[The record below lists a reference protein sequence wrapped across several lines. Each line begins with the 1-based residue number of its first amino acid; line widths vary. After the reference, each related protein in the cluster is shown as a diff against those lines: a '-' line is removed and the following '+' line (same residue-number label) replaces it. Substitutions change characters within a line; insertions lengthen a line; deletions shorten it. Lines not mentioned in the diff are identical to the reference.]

1 MGEPVKA
8 EIILYQSE
16 GANVL
21 VQVRYMNETL
31 WLPQREIADLFGTSK
46 QTISYHMGNIFGDG
60 ELDRESVVKEIL
72 TTASDGKNYRVKAH
86 CDNRQIGATWMTA
99 KTR

>member
-16 GANVL
+16 GANVP

-31 WLPQREIADLFGTSK
+31 WLPQRKIADLF
-46 QTISYHMGNIFGDG
+46 
-60 ELDRESVVKEIL
+60 
-72 TTASDGKNYRVKAH
+72 
-86 CDNRQIGATWMTA
+86 
-99 KTR
+99 

>member
-16 GANVL
+16 GANVP

-46 QTISYHMGNIFGDG
+46 QTISCHMGNIFGDG
-60 ELDRESVVKEIL
+60 ELDRE
-72 TTASDGKNYRVKAH
+72 AF
-86 CDNRQIGATWMTA
+86 
-99 KTR
+99 

>member
-16 GANVL
+16 GANVS

-31 WLPQREIADLFGTSK
+31 
-46 QTISYHMGNIFGDG
+46 
-60 ELDRESVVKEIL
+60 
-72 TTASDGKNYRVKAH
+72 
-86 CDNRQIGATWMTA
+86 
-99 KTR
+99 